1 MDHEDDKHCCRKTLR
16 RTWKKCLALNLEEIP
31 CGELEEDVED
41 KDVEDKQKRKFNPNF
56 SFLKPNFTF

>member
-1 MDHEDDKHCCRKTLR
+1 MPLQKNVAE
-16 RTWKKCLALNLEEIP
+16 NLEEIP

-41 KDVEDKQKRKFNPNF
+41 KQKRKFSPNF